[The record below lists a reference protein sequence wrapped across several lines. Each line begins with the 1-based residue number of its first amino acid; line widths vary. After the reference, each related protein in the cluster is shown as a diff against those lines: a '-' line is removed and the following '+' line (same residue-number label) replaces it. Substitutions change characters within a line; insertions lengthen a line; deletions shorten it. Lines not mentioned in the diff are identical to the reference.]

1 MALTMEEHRDSV
13 MSELEIQ
20 MKNAS
25 PEKCITLS
33 NSSPS
38 VKMFYALRLRLENTT
53 EAWLREY
60 LERDGLDIMLNSLC
74 EMTGRGFTS
83 FSDAILQLDCV
94 SCIRAILNTNVGLDF
109 MVRHEYY
116 TAKLILALNMNN
128 THPKKQVYEI
138 LSALCSYNKMGYR
151 SVMNALETLKKETD
165 QTYRF
170 SAVVNELKAAE
181 TVPHKTAILTF
192 INCIINCT
200 SDRQERNRI
209 RNEFIGLN
217 LLDVLNFLRKEE
229 VDNDLHLQLQIFHEK
244 KHEDEEVLNDQ
255 NEVDF
260 NSPEDLVELIQC
272 KIFGTPKMVSFLNIL
287 QDLLAI
293 EHIYSKNSAK
303 LWKQIDNLVH
313 QSVHACE
320 QSQLPGSIETPAMEL
335 ASLPDH
341 INKGLQYIQSYQSRP
356 HSLNPDPLM
365 GGAQMSRVNIRQISQ
380 RNLDPCKYEND
391 TGVELT
397 HNRDPR
403 YNKFNNVVDMI
414 AYMDQTQYDNVSFTD
429 DGANMTN
436 TPTNKSALQR
446 RYRIKRP
453 PLPPPTKKMKNVP
466 WVKISDE
473 VIDKYKDC
481 LWVVSADINGIT
493 PDFGQLETMFQQG
506 DQQYEEVNEIVLLNT
521 TTRQNI
527 NLFLSRMEIGPEKLI
542 ESLEKGNPEVIS
554 VPTLQYLMKVLPH
567 TDEIAMLQKYEGR
580 RLQLGMPE
588 QFVLLLADIPD
599 YQVLIEGHLTKAEST
614 TSLEKLEDSL
624 SSLNALCKVVLENQ
638 QFKHFLHFLLCAGN
652 FLNYGCLQGDAAGI
666 KLSSFERLMEVKS
679 GVPNQSLLHHLVKAI
694 HDKDDSMLKFIPE
707 MGQLDKITLSTLVE
721 IKDEINKFNKQL
733 SKFMNHLVTANIKLR
748 QRFHMFIEEVKLE
761 LLTIQSATNQLK
773 TLTLKMANFF
783 CEDQQSF
790 DLEATLQCLHRFCKQ
805 VKRCQNDNAT
815 FNKQS
820 QLAKKKNDQIKFH
833 VKNRFMAL
841 EFGRDAGAS
850 SSILEDKH
858 KVLEKILDDLHHGN
872 FHPVVKS
879 EVVSPDIDIEA
890 LEFSEISFIGSPVS
904 RRPVSEVMD
913 EDFLTPT
920 LKHVNIR
927 TSSAADILSDE
938 PKFEQELIT
947 TKEASPEIMG
957 DLPLIAKRVEEL
969 KVTGKR
975 RSHSRSRSDLTDS
988 ILITE
993 KWMKYEELLHQE
1005 SMHEEGAAPLAEP
1018 ESMCNITSLN
1028 LENNGKSVDLE
1039 DLKYYEEQQ
1048 KYDYAENICCVQEGP
1063 VLKMPTEKLHVGN
1076 MECKPK
1082 PERKSSVSNF
1092 FTKISRAVLK
1102 PRNTPEAEAHKGKK
1116 EKFGMFGRRKPLASD
1131 DKENIPCKENIVT
1144 TAEKRFASRE
1154 YKRFKNEK
1162 SRVLKQ
1168 VK

>member
-1 MALTMEEHRDSV
+1 MEDPRDFV
-13 MSELEIQ
+13 LCELEAQ

-33 NSSPS
+33 HSSPS
-38 VKMFYALRLRLENTT
+38 VKMFYALRLRLENTS
-53 EAWLREY
+53 EAWLRDY

-74 EMTGRGFTS
+74 EMAGKGFTS

-94 SCIRAILNTNVGLDF
+94 SCIRAILNTSVGLDF
-109 MVRHEYY
+109 MVKHDHY
-116 TAKLILALNMNN
+116 TAKLILAALNMNN

-138 LSALCSYNKMGYR
+138 LAALCSYNNTGYNN
-151 SVMNALETLKKETD
+151 VMNALSTLKRETD
-165 QTYRF
+165 QTHRF

-200 SDRQERNRI
+200 PDLQERNRT

-229 VDNDLHLQLQIFHEK
+229 VDSDLHLQLQVFHEK
-244 KHEDEEVLNDQ
+244 KHEDEERLSEQ

-260 NSPEDLVELIQC
+260 NSPEDLIELIQC

-293 EHIYSKNSAK
+293 EKVYTKNSAK
-303 LWKQIDNLVH
+303 MWKQIDNLVH

-320 QSQLPGSIETPAMEL
+320 SNQVPGCVETPDMEL
-335 ASLPDH
+335 ASLPEH
-341 INKGLQYIQSYQSRP
+341 VNKGLQYIQSYQSRSQIP
-356 HSLNPDPLM
+356 NPDPAP
-365 GGAQMSRVNIRQISQ
+365 GPAHQMSAANLRQISH
-380 RNLDPCKYEND
+380 RNLDPCKFEND

-397 HNRDPR
+397 HNRDPL
-403 YNKFNNVVDMI
+403 YSKFNNVVDVI

-429 DGANMTN
+429 DSANMSN

-453 PLPPPTKKMKNVP
+453 PLPPPSKKMKNVP
-466 WVKISDE
+466 WVKIADE
-473 VIDKYKDC
+473 TIDRYKGC
-481 LWVVSADINGIT
+481 LWALSAEMKGAA
-493 PDFGQLETMFQQG
+493 PDFGQLEAMFHQG
-506 DQQYEEVNEIVLLNT
+506 EHQYEEVNEIVLLNS

-542 ESLEKGNPEVIS
+542 ESLEKGNPEGS
-554 VPTLQYLMKVLPH
+554 
-567 TDEIAMLQKYEGR
+567 
-580 RLQLGMPE
+580 
-588 QFVLLLADIPD
+588 
-599 YQVLIEGHLTKAEST
+599 
-614 TSLEKLEDSL
+614 
-624 SSLNALCKVVLENQ
+624 
-638 QFKHFLHFLLCAGN
+638 
-652 FLNYGCLQGDAAGI
+652 LQGDAAGI

-679 GVPNQSLLHHLVKAI
+679 GVPNLSLLHHLVKVAN
-694 HDKDDSMLKFIPE
+694 DKDDSMLKVITE
-707 MGQLDKITLSTLVE
+707 MVQIDKISLSTLID
-721 IKDEINKFNKQL
+721 IKNEINKFNKQL
-733 SKFMNHLVTANIKLR
+733 CRFISHLVTANIKLR
-748 QRFHMFIEEVKLE
+748 QRFHIFIEEVKLE
-761 LLTIQSATNQLK
+761 LLTIQSATNQLR
-773 TLTLKMANFF
+773 TVTQKMAHFF
-783 CEDQQSF
+783 CEDQHNF
-790 DLEATLQCLHRFCKQ
+790 DLETTLQCLHRFCKQ
-805 VKRCQNDNAT
+805 IKRCQNDNTT
-815 FNKQS
+815 FYKQS

-833 VKNRFMAL
+833 VKNRFLAL
-841 EFGRDAGAS
+841 EFGKDAGAS

-872 FHPVVKS
+872 FHPVVRP
-879 EVVSPDIDIEA
+879 EVTTPDTDIEA
-890 LEFSEISFIGSPVS
+890 LEFSNISFIGSPV
-904 RRPVSEVMD
+904 RQRPVSEVMD

-938 PKFEQELIT
+938 LEMEMTIKQ
-947 TKEASPEIMG
+947 ASPELLS
-957 DLPLIAKRVEEL
+957 DLPLIAKRVEEM
-969 KVTGKR
+969 KVSSKR

-993 KWMKYEELLHQE
+993 KWMKYEELVLQE
-1005 SMHEEGAAPLAEP
+1005 SMYDEGAAPLAEP

-1039 DLKYYEEQQ
+1039 DVKFYEEQQ
-1048 KYDYAENICCVQEGP
+1048 KYDYTENICCLQDGP
-1063 VLKMPTEKLHVGN
+1063 VVKLPTETCPTSQGEN
-1076 MECKPK
+1076 MPGKPK

-1102 PRNTPEAEAHKGKK
+1102 PRNTPESEPQKGKK
-1116 EKFGMFGRRKPLASD
+1116 ERFGMFGRRKTSTAD
-1131 DKENIPCKENIVT
+1131 DKENVPVKESVSAL
-1144 TAEKRFASRE
+1144 AEKRFASRE
-1154 YKRFKNEK
+1154 YKRFKSEK
-1162 SRVLKQ
+1162 SRLLKP